1 MAEKK
6 YAPAFYPPPKGRMR
20 WAERDYVDKAPIFC
34 STDLRDGNQALAA
47 PMSMADKLGFFQM
60 LVDIG
65 FKEIEV
71 GYPAA
76 NDTEFEFVRCL
87 IENNLIPD
95 DVTIQVL
102 TMSREQV
109 IRRTFEALEGAKRA
123 IVHLYIATS
132 PVFRETVLR
141 KSREELLDLAL
152 AGAISIRERAGG
164 KACALNFRP
173 SISPPRKRTSR
184 WKCATACWPNGSPP
198 PRVRRSS
205 TCRPQWSFRC
215 RMCTRGRWNICM
227 TTWIFGKMWF

>member
-6 YAPAFYPPPKGRMR
+6 YAPAFYPPPRGTLR
-20 WAERDYVDKAPIFC
+20 WAEKNYIAQAPIFC

-47 PMSMADKLGFFQM
+47 PMSMADKLQFFQM

-71 GYPAA
+71 AYPAA

-87 IENNLIPD
+87 IENDLIPD

-102 TMSREQV
+102 TMSREQP
-109 IRRTFEALEGAKRA
+109 IRRTFEAIEGAKHA

-141 KSREELLDLAL
+141 KSREELIDLAL
-152 AGAISIRERAGG
+152 AGAASIREMAGEREG
-164 KACALNFRP
+164 VRFEFSPEHFTATETDFALEVCN
-173 SISPPRKRTSR
+173 
-184 WKCATACWPNGSPP
+184 
-198 PRVRRSS
+198 RV
-205 TCRPQWSFRC
+205 
-215 RMCTRGRWNICM
+215 IE
-227 TTWIFGKMWF
+227 

>member
-95 DVTIQVL
+95 DVTIQV
-102 TMSREQV
+102 
-109 IRRTFEALEGAKRA
+109 
-123 IVHLYIATS
+123 
-132 PVFRETVLR
+132 
-141 KSREELLDLAL
+141 
-152 AGAISIRERAGG
+152 
-164 KACALNFRP
+164 
-173 SISPPRKRTSR
+173 
-184 WKCATACWPNGSPP
+184 
-198 PRVRRSS
+198 
-205 TCRPQWSFRC
+205 
-215 RMCTRGRWNICM
+215 
-227 TTWIFGKMWF
+227 